1 MDTFI
6 TTVMVIYDN
15 INNESQAVPRLIN
28 NKITEKQFL
37 AYYIYRIWIKYRKL
51 MEDANTPTDIRRI
64 LKYMEVPK
72 KYHEIYLT
80 YPMANKMPIN
90 EKQLDL
96 IILSIL
102 KQLNHAYKIY
112 GLRADGSMPP
122 ESKDYTMLNKYLTG
136 KTIENIIQDVIQIKL
151 LVPNL
156 SRPSNVRNIWEGI
169 DQMLDDID
177 VVEPVLYENPAT
189 EIPETKLSGA
199 DSAISNMVTT
209 STNDKTKPD
218 VSTDAKSNAISG
230 SNNISSGNLSTSNKN
245 VGPKQA
251 NTQANTQSNTQSTT
265 QANTQA
271 NTVKQNTKPG
281 KANIINRTTN
291 TAIQN
296 KKQNKNI
303 TTNLS
308 PLKSSQ
314 NSESSIRTNTS
325 ANRSSVRTSNNN

>member
-15 INNESQAVPRLIN
+15 INKESQAGPRLIN

-51 MEDANTPTDIRRI
+51 MEDVNTPTDIRRV

-96 IILSIL
+96 IILSML
-102 KQLNHAYKIY
+102 KQLNQAYKLY
-112 GLRADGSMPP
+112 GPRPDGTIPP
-122 ESKDYTMLNKYLTG
+122 ENKDYKMLNKYLTG

-156 SRPSNVRNIWEGI
+156 SRPANVRNIWEGI

-177 VVEPVLYENPAT
+177 VVEPVVYENPET
-189 EIPETKLSGA
+189 EIPDSKLSGS
-199 DSAISNMVTT
+199 DSGISNMDAIGMSNKSQSDTLI
-209 STNDKTKPD
+209 
-218 VSTDAKSNAISG
+218 DAKSNTISG
-230 SNNISSGNLSTSNKN
+230 SNTISSGNLSTSNKN
-245 VGPKQA
+245 IAPKQSNKFA
-251 NTQANTQSNTQSTT
+251 NTLSNKLENT
-265 QANTQA
+265 
-271 NTVKQNTKPG
+271 KQNNKPG
-281 KANIINRTTN
+281 TSNIINRTTN
-291 TAIQN
+291 TDIQ
-296 KKQNKNI
+296 KKQNITTRTNI
-303 TTNLS
+303 ATNLS
-308 PLKSSQ
+308 SSKSNK
-314 NSESSIRTNTS
+314 NSESSIRNNTS
-325 ANRSSVRTSNNN
+325 SNRSSVKSSDNTY

>member
-15 INNESQAVPRLIN
+15 INKESQGGPRLIN

-51 MEDANTPTDIRRI
+51 MEDANTPSDIRRI

-102 KQLNHAYKIY
+102 KQLNQAYKIY
-112 GLRADGSMPP
+112 GPRADGSIPP
-122 ESKDYTMLNKYLTG
+122 ESKDYKMLNKYLTG

-156 SRPSNVRNIWEGI
+156 SRPANVRNIWEGI

-177 VVEPVLYENPAT
+177 VVEPVVYENPAT
-189 EIPETKLSGA
+189 EIPDSKLSGS
-199 DSAISNMVTT
+199 DSGISNM
-209 STNDKTKPD
+209 DA
-218 VSTDAKSNAISG
+218 VSMSNKSLSDRLIDAKSNTISDT
-230 SNNISSGNLSTSNKN
+230 LSTSNKSAGN
-245 VGPKQA
+245 SFTSNKNIAPKQA
-251 NTQANTQSNTQSTT
+251 NKLENT
-265 QANTQA
+265 
-271 NTVKQNTKPG
+271 KQNNKPEPS
-281 KANIINRTTN
+281 NIINRTTN
-291 TAIQN
+291 TDIQ
-296 KKQNKNI
+296 KQQNI
-303 TTNLS
+303 TTKTNIATNLS
-308 PLKSSQ
+308 SSKSRQ
-314 NSESSIRTNTS
+314 NSASSIRNNTS
-325 ANRSSVRTSNNN
+325 STRSSVKSSNNN